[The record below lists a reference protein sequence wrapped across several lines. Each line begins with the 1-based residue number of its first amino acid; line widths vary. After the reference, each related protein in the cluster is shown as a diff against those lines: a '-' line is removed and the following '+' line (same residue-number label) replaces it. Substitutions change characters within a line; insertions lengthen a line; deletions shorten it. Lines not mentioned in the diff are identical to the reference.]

1 MTCSLDLHL
10 VSVMPFT
17 DFDSRYKITENLFPV
32 ESMKTLLQ
40 IFDLTTN

>member
-10 VSVMPFT
+10 VYVVPST

-32 ESMKTLLQ
+32 ESMKTPLQ
-40 IFDLTTN
+40 ISDFTTN